1 MNEAELRSQYKSGER
16 NFREQDFSNLDLS
29 YFQLAGADFNRSNF
43 SRTNLRVAELAGANF
58 AHCDLT
64 FAELGSAD
72 LTDANLKGANLRGA
86 NLQGAIVTNIQYD
99 DQTLFPIGFKPPG
112 FTGLNLT
119 PLRTKAPLP
128 QVPQPNVAEDEP
140 ATIEIKLPK
149 VPEISE
155 VAASSERSET
165 PELSETPPVPLP
177 PTPPPAA
184 NLAPHLP
191 KGGSSSTTQTVIR
204 GTTTGGEADLDPAY
218 GVEDTFIRPD
228 PLPDALSVPVIPIA
242 THIPPAEPPPKPE
255 PPTGVTRPVLPAQ
268 KELPRPT
275 FDPVSEAKTVIPVAI
290 TPEAARAVVATEPP
304 PSDLPT
310 PEQSKLPRPQGIAL
324 PWTTILSIILLCALA
339 VYYAKTEQ
347 LKGLEIFWLI
357 SVFVICTIPSFASHQ
372 NQPSFSNL
380 VSAIGVPVLGI
391 VNGFF
396 YDGSLIRGW
405 WLVFFLAA
413 WFVVLSVQ
421 SKTQNNPKFA
431 GDPKF
436 VYLNNALVA
445 LGFVLNAL
453 VLKFYVP
460 VYQGYLM
467 KFQVNGTMIAFTLE
481 NMGQILGLIGH
492 VLGGFI
498 FLLWSAFSFVYV
510 TSIYSLEYDKKWF
523 TKILTVLGLGV
534 LGLLNVY
541 LHPTNFMAGWWLV
554 FVIGFIL
561 LVVNASI
568 KVQNSQ

>member
-29 YFQLAGADFNRSNF
+29 YFQLAGADFSRSNF

-64 FAELGSAD
+64 FAELSSAD
-72 LTDANLKGANLRGA
+72 LTDANLKGANLKGA
-86 NLQGAIVTNIQYD
+86 NLQGATVTNIQYD
-99 DQTLFPIGFKPPG
+99 AQTLFPIGFKPPG
-112 FTGLNLT
+112 STGLNLT
-119 PLRTKAPLP
+119 PLRTNAPLP
-128 QVPQPNVAEDEP
+128 QIPQPNVAEDEP
-140 ATIEIKLPK
+140 ATIEIKPPK
-149 VPEISE
+149 VPE
-155 VAASSERSET
+155 T
-165 PELSETPPVPLP
+165 PEFSATPPVSLP
-177 PTPPPAA
+177 PAPPPAS
-184 NLAPHLP
+184 NLASPLP
-191 KGGSSSTTQTVIR
+191 KGGSTSTTHTVIR
-204 GTTTGGEADLDPAY
+204 GTTTGGDADPDPAY
-218 GVEDTFIRPD
+218 GIEDTFIRPE

-242 THIPPAEPPPKPE
+242 THIPPDIPPVEPPPKPE
-255 PPTGVTRPVLPAQ
+255 PPTGVTRPVLPAE
-268 KELPRPT
+268 KGLPRPT
-275 FDPVSEAKTVIPVAI
+275 FDPISEAKTVIPVAM
-290 TPEAARAVVATEPP
+290 TPEAGRAVMVEPP

-396 YDGSLIRGW
+396 YDGSLIKGW
-405 WLVFFLAA
+405 WLVFFLAV
-413 WFVVLSVQ
+413 WLVVLSTQ

-467 KFQVNGTMIAFTLE
+467 KFQANGTMIAFTLE

-492 VLGGFI
+492 VLGGLI
-498 FLLWSAFSFVYV
+498 FLLWSAFSFLYV
-510 TSIYSLEYDKKWF
+510 ASIYSLNYDKKWF
-523 TKILTVLGLGV
+523 AKILTVLGLGV
-534 LGLLNVY
+534 LGLLNFY